1 MRFSS
6 RDCRLYVE
14 EKCPGVS
21 DVGGEQLLPI
31 VTDSHTHTT
40 FSADARD
47 DMPEM
52 CRAAIAKGLTHIC
65 FTDHVDFNPT
75 EENCGL
81 FDYDRYTA
89 AIDRVRAEFA
99 GRIRIL
105 KGIEFGE
112 PHIYVK
118 EYEKLLR
125 KEFDVIMAS
134 IHFVR
139 MDIGLHW
146 FEDDAMLS
154 GYTRKNLYR
163 RYYEELLQVVRL
175 GGFDVLAH
183 FDNPKR
189 YLSGSGQET
198 ELIGEIMHELVSRD
212 LVIEV
217 NTSPL
222 RMGCHECAPDSRI
235 LKQYTEAGGT
245 RVTVGSDAHSSQEIA
260 AGFDHADRLVKNHR
274 LTIGIFQGR
283 RFIAT

>member
-1 MRFSS
+1 M
-6 RDCRLYVE
+6 
-14 EKCPGVS
+14 
-21 DVGGEQLLPI
+21 LPI

-47 DMPEM
+47 EMPEM

-75 EENCGL
+75 EDGYGL

-89 AIDRVRAEFA
+89 AIDRARAEFE
-99 GRIRIL
+99 GRIHIL

-112 PHIYVK
+112 PHLYVK
-118 EYEKLLR
+118 EYEELLH

-134 IHFVR
+134 VHFVR

-146 FEDDAMLS
+146 FEDDDMFREYA
-154 GYTRKNLYR
+154 RQNVYR
-163 RYYEELLQVVRL
+163 QYYKDLLQVVKL

-189 YLSGSGQET
+189 YLTEPAQET
-198 ELIGEIMHELVSRD
+198 ELIGEIMHELVGRGM
-212 LVIEV
+212 VIEV

-222 RMGCHECAPDSRI
+222 RRGCHECAPDSRI
-235 LKQYTEAGGT
+235 LKQYAEAGGT

-260 AGFDHADRLVKNHR
+260 AGFDYADRLVKDHR
-274 LTIGIFQGR
+274 LRIGIFQGR
-283 RFIAT
+283 QFIAT

>member
-1 MRFSS
+1 M
-6 RDCRLYVE
+6 
-14 EKCPGVS
+14 
-21 DVGGEQLLPI
+21 PI
-31 VTDSHTHTT
+31 VTDSHMHTI

-47 DMPEM
+47 AMPEM

-75 EENCGL
+75 EESCGL

-89 AIDRVRAEFA
+89 AIDRAQAEFE
-99 GRIRIL
+99 GRIHIL

-118 EYEKLLR
+118 EYEELLR
-125 KEFDVIMAS
+125 KEFDLIMAS
-134 IHFVR
+134 VHFVR

-146 FEDDAMLS
+146 FEDDALLRE
-154 GYTRKNLYR
+154 YTRQNLYR
-163 RYYEELLQVVRL
+163 RYYEELLQVVKL

-189 YLSGSGQET
+189 YLPVSDQET
-198 ELIGEIMHELVSRD
+198 ELIDEIMHELVSRD

-222 RMGCHECAPDSRI
+222 RKGCHECAPGSRI
-235 LKQYTEAGGT
+235 LKQYTGAGGE
-245 RVTVGSDAHSSQEIA
+245 RVTVGSDAHSTQEIA
-260 AGFDHADRLVKNHR
+260 AGFDYAEQLVRDHR
-274 LTIGIFQGR
+274 LRIGIFQDR
-283 RFIAT
+283 QFIAT